1 MRNGFWGDVSQAAG
15 CAGLELRS
23 GAWITERPGIIDETH
38 GGGYIFNMPVRQT
51 RKKTEEQRGRG
62 DAAHL
67 AN

>member
-1 MRNGFWGDVSQAAG
+1 MGLGEVSHRQLDVQVWSLGVGHGSQKD
-15 CAGLELRS
+15 LESLMKLM
-23 GAWITERPGIIDETH
+23 EVD
-38 GGGYIFNMPVRQT
+38 IFNTPVRQT